1 MIIYIELERKMTNAT
16 LKKIYKASL
25 NFLVP
30 LTPEKTYAT
39 IVKEATKLVRAPMG
53 TIMLEQDGELKRVY
67 SSVPLELQVKHRKRG
82 FLYRAFRSK
91 KPTVLTI
98 GEIKKVHPEI
108 KKLSIASD
116 VVIPLSYRNKAIGI
130 LAILS
135 KKEEKFSEEEINT
148 LILFGS
154 MASLAIQKAQLYAE
168 TKKALESRDFF
179 ISAAAHEIKTPVTTI
194 FGYAQLLF
202 DNIKKSK
209 QLKTEWIDSLHA
221 ECYRLK
227 FLINDFLETSR
238 ISTGRLHYD
247 LKECQLKTITDRVI
261 DNFRFNYPDRKLILR
276 NNIRTK
282 NDIVIGDSDRLIQ
295 ALTNLLDNS
304 AKFSAS
310 DTVISMILR
319 SNDSDF
325 IITVKD
331 QGKGIDKKDLP
342 KIFERYFKGD
352 GNQHEGLGLG
362 LFLVK
367 TIIEYHHGSVT
378 LCSKLNKGTIAEIKL
393 PRIKT

>member
-1 MIIYIELERKMTNAT
+1 MASPT

-30 LTPEKTYAT
+30 LTPEKTYTT
-39 IVKEATKLVRAPMG
+39 IVKEATKLVNAEWG
-53 TIMLEQDGELKRVY
+53 SILLEQSGELKRVY
-67 SSVPLELQVKHRKRG
+67 SSIPFNQQIKHRKRG
-82 FLYRAFRSK
+82 FLYQAFKSG
-91 KPTVLTI
+91 KPTILRI
-98 GEIKKVHPEI
+98 GEIEKIHPEI
-108 KKLSIASD
+108 KNLSIASD
-116 VVIPLSYRNKAIGI
+116 VIIPLSYRNKSIGI

-135 KKEEKFSEEEINT
+135 KREDPLNDEEINT

-154 MASLAIQKAQLYAE
+154 MASLAIRKAQLYDE
-168 TKKALESRDFF
+168 TRKALETRDFF

-202 DNIKKSK
+202 DNIKKTK
-209 QLKTEWIDSLHA
+209 KFKTEWIDSLHA

-247 LKECQLKTITDRVI
+247 LKECRLKTIITRVI
-261 DNFRFNYPDRKLILR
+261 DNFRFNYPDRKLIIK

-282 NDIVIGDSDRLIQ
+282 KDVVIGDSDRLIQ
-295 ALTNLLDNS
+295 ALTNLLDNA

-310 DTVISMILR
+310 DTIISLIQR

-342 KIFERYFKGD
+342 KIFDRYFKGT
-352 GNQHEGLGLG
+352 GNQQEGLGLG

-367 TIIEYHHGSVT
+367 TIIEYHRGSVT
-378 LCSKLNKGTIAEIKL
+378 LHSKLNKGTIAEIKL
-393 PRIKT
+393 PRVKT